1 MGYRSDVI
9 VAMKQEKF
17 KELLK
22 TVDDN
27 LALDI
32 FEGSDTREKK
42 EWILLSFHDV
52 KWYDEYKDVK
62 AIMDFI
68 NNMDDDDFE
77 YHRLGEEPTDY
88 EVLGGYCSP
97 FNICMNRSLDFDG

>member
-9 VAMKQEKF
+9 LTMKQEKF

-27 LALDI
+27 LALLI
-32 FEGSDTREKK
+32 LEGSDIREKK
-42 EWILLSFHDV
+42 EWILLSYHSV

-68 NNMDDDDFE
+68 HNMHDDDFE
-77 YHRLGEEPTDY
+77 YHRLGEDPTDY
-88 EVLGGYCSP
+88 EFLGGGCSP
-97 FNICMNRSLDFDG
+97 FNVCMNRSLDFDG